1 MADLKGLEKKTVA
14 QLKEMAKELGIT
26 GLSSMKK
33 ADLVKAVA
41 EAAPAPEE
49 ETVTKPVAEVAPEPE
64 AEAAPEPEAEAAPEP
79 EAEAPPEPE
88 AEAPP
93 EPEAEAAPE
102 PEAEA
107 APEPE
112 AEAPREPAPEPTP
125 AREKPP
131 TKLQIRLREKYDL
144 DSLKTEKRALKGQI
158 AEAVAAKEKARVKD
172 LRKRKKELRRILNK
186 AS

>member
-79 EAEAPPEPE
+79 EAEAPPEP
-88 AEAPP
+88 
-93 EPEAEAAPE
+93 
-102 PEAEA
+102 
-107 APEPE
+107 
-112 AEAPREPAPEPTP
+112 APEPTP

>member
-88 AEAPP
+88 AEA
-93 EPEAEAAPE
+93 APE

-112 AEAPREPAPEPTP
+112 AEAPPEPAPEPTP